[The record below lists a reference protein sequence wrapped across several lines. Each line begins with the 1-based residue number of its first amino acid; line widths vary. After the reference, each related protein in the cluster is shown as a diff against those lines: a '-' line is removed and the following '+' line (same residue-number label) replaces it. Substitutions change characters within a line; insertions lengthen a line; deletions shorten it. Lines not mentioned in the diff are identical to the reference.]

1 MRDWQQRTIL
11 LICILIS
18 SFNLIYLLIGVLGQM
33 EMVIITGSMNLIL
46 TIWNG
51 LVYYSQYQVYKTQR
65 RKNKW

>member
-1 MRDWQQRTIL
+1 MRDWQRYTIL